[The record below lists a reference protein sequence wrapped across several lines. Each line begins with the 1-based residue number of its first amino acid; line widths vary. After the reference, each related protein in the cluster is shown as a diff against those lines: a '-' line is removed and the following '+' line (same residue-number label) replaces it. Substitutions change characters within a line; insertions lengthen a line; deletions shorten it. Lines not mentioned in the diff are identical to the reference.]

1 LRRDLVFAILP
12 IRQTRIAMMR
22 FHGWSLLGVAVL
34 IAGCNDEPSS
44 VPRPEIDQ
52 THRQIVEQ
60 SNKLALALYG
70 DLRKNPGNLV
80 LSPYGVSASLAMLL
94 AGADGPTRK
103 EIHTALAISYNE
115 EHAFH
120 AAQGE
125 LLRWLSADDDA
136 RPHRLN
142 IASAIFTQ
150 HDQDPLIAFVKLLEA
165 HYAAQPHLVDFVS
178 QPATARKV
186 INDWAAEK
194 TRDKISEV
202 VAPDEVNT
210 QTRLVLASAVY
221 FKGQWDQAFD
231 PSRTE
236 PAAFYLTADDK
247 IDVPMMHQSP
257 RFAYGQQDGVRIL
270 IMPYRG
276 DELSMALFL
285 PDKIDG
291 LSALEEQLDVAALSR
306 WLDSAA
312 ENVVRLPVS
321 IPKFKF
327 DDSNDVEAALKR
339 LGMLTTFDPT
349 AADLSRIDGV
359 RPTAA
364 NAGDRL
370 FVDRIR
376 QRAMIEVNEE
386 GTEAA
391 AVTTIAKTETSKEPR
406 DAPKFHADHP
416 FLFLIRENSTGLILF
431 LGRVVDPS
439 KG

>member
-1 LRRDLVFAILP
+1 
-12 IRQTRIAMMR
+12 MR
-22 FHGWSLLGVAVL
+22 FHGWFLLAVVFL
-34 IAGCNDEPSS
+34 IAGCKDEPVS
-44 VPRPEIDQ
+44 VPQPEINE
-52 THRQIVEQ
+52 THRQIIEQ
-60 SNKLALALYG
+60 SKKLALALYS
-70 DLRKNPGNLV
+70 DLRKNPGNQV

-94 AGADGPTRK
+94 SGADGATRK
-103 EIHTALAISYNE
+103 EIHTVLGISFNE

-120 AAQGE
+120 AAQGD
-125 LLRWLSADDDA
+125 LLRWLSADDAA
-136 RPHRLN
+136 RSHRLD

-150 HDQDPLIAFVKLLEA
+150 HDQDPLIAFVKLLET

-194 TRDKISEV
+194 TRDKIDEV

-221 FKGQWDQAFD
+221 FKGQWEQAFD

-236 PAAFYLTADDK
+236 PAAFHLSTDKK
-247 IDVPMMHQSP
+247 IDVPMMHESQE
-257 RFAYGQQDGVRIL
+257 FAYAHVDGVRVL

-276 DELSMALFL
+276 NELSMALVL
-285 PDKIDG
+285 PEEKDG
-291 LSALEEQLDVAALSR
+291 LSALEEKLDAAALSR
-306 WLDSAA
+306 WLDAA
-312 ENVVRLPVS
+312 AKNVVRLPVS

-327 DDSNDVEAALKR
+327 DDSQDLEAGLKR
-339 LGMLTTFDPT
+339 MGMLTAFDPT
-349 AADLSRIDGV
+349 AADMSRIDGV

-391 AVTTIAKTETSKEPR
+391 AVTTISKTETSKEPR
-406 DAPKFHADHP
+406 GAPSFRADHP

>member
-1 LRRDLVFAILP
+1 
-12 IRQTRIAMMR
+12 MMR
-22 FHGWSLLGVAVL
+22 LQGGCLSAIALA
-34 IAGCNDEPSS
+34 IAGCNAEPSS
-44 VPRPEIDQ
+44 VPRPAINQ
-52 THRQIVEQ
+52 PHSQIIER
-60 SNKLALALYG
+60 SNKLALDIYG
-70 DLRKNPGNLV
+70 ELRKSPGNLV

-103 EIHTALAISYNE
+103 EIHTALDISFNE

-125 LLRWLSADDDA
+125 LLRWLSSDDD
-136 RPHRLN
+136 RRSHRLN

-150 HDQDPLIAFVKLLEA
+150 HDQDPLIAFVKLLET

-202 VAPDEVNT
+202 VAPEEVSS
-210 QTRLVLASAVY
+210 QSRLVLASAVY
-221 FKGQWDQAFD
+221 FKGQWEQAFD
-231 PSRTE
+231 PSRTK
-236 PAAFYLTADDK
+236 PAAFYLSADDK
-247 IDVPMMHQSP
+247 LDAPMMHQNQK
-257 RFAYGQQDGVRIL
+257 FAFVQVDGARVL

-276 DELSMALFL
+276 DELSMALVL
-285 PDKIDG
+285 PDKNDG
-291 LSALEEQLDVAALSR
+291 LGAIEEQLDVAVLTR

-312 ENVVRLPVS
+312 KNVVRLPVS

-327 DDSNDVEAALKR
+327 DDSHDLEAAFKR
-339 LGMLTTFDPT
+339 LGMLTVFDPT
-349 AADLSRIDGV
+349 AADFSRIDGV

-376 QRAMIEVNEE
+376 QRAMIDVNEE

-391 AVTTIAKTETSKEPR
+391 AVTTTTTETSKASR
-406 DAPKFHADHP
+406 DAPSFRADHP

-439 KG
+439 KA